1 MFRVEYAYGRLPLH
15 IEISSIGSAMTVWIH
30 VGLL

>member
-1 MFRVEYAYGRLPLH
+1 MFRVEYEYGRLPLH
-15 IEISSIGSAMTVWIH
+15 MEIIFGSAMTVWIH